1 MKKSLWA
8 LLLMANG
15 AAFAQTQ
22 VNEYHPGITAEGA
35 VYYLPKTTIQV
46 NVRVE
51 KTTYTPG
58 EFCKYADKYLRL
70 GKVNETG
77 YSTYK
82 IIGTDIT
89 SYGEADKDKAF
100 AVKVNPK
107 TAVCNLRLAEDGRLL
122 AVNTDAPKEKA
133 LPKPFEPS
141 AKPAPIDPRSFL
153 NQEILAA
160 GSVMK
165 MAELTASE
173 IYDIRESR
181 NSLIKG
187 EADFMPKDGEQLK
200 LMLAKLEQQ
209 DKVLTSMF
217 AGTISKATTETLL
230 TLSPDKDIDP
240 KALKAKE
247 KADQAA
253 KAKGNCLYVN
263 EPSKMHVTLA
273 DGNKKVAEYEAAA
286 GQFGR
291 VELLSGDLFNK
302 HFTTRLTL
310 NPESGAVERL
320 TAEEPK

>member
-160 GSVMK
+160 GRRRRRRPDRQRG
-165 MAELTASE
+165 TAP
-173 IYDIRESR
+173 RRPLQQALHHTPNTQSR
-181 NSLIKG
+181 IGSRG
-187 EADFMPKDGEQLK
+187 ASDG
-200 LMLAKLEQQ
+200 
-209 DKVLTSMF
+209 
-217 AGTISKATTETLL
+217 
-230 TLSPDKDIDP
+230 
-240 KALKAKE
+240 
-247 KADQAA
+247 
-253 KAKGNCLYVN
+253 
-263 EPSKMHVTLA
+263 
-273 DGNKKVAEYEAAA
+273 
-286 GQFGR
+286 GR
-291 VELLSGDLFNK
+291 
-302 HFTTRLTL
+302 
-310 NPESGAVERL
+310 A
-320 TAEEPK
+320 